1 MLVLM
6 SISRKSKLTIL
17 VAVVV
22 LAALAIYWRYFLVSR
37 KTQPVSPAQPIIK
50 SVSYTNGAPDAISRY
65 FIFSKV
71 HTYGGQ
77 VRTLSDGS
85 VQSVVSFATGHLL
98 MENHDMA
105 LNTLKNNGF
114 TVTQDYFEG
123 HSFALSGSKEGETLS
138 VIGSALTSSSTT
150 NSGFITIID
159 IVKNK

>member
-1 MLVLM
+1 M
-6 SISRKSKLTIL
+6 SPSRKSKLAIL
-17 VAVVV
+17 VAVVF
-22 LAALAIYWRYFLVSR
+22 LAALVIYWLYWWYFSTHR

-85 VQSVVSFATGHLL
+85 VQSVVSFATGHLK
-98 MENHDMA
+98 ENHDMA
-105 LNTLKNNGF
+105 LGTLKNNGF
-114 TVTQDYFEG
+114 TVTQDYSEG

-138 VIGSALTSSSTT
+138 IIGSALASSSTT